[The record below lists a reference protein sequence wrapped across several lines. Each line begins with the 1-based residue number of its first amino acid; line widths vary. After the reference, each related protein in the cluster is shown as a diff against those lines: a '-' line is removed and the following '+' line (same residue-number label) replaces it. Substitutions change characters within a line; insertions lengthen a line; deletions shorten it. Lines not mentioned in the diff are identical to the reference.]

1 MAGATS
7 LVISVLADV
16 SKAVEG
22 IDKADTKTQ
31 SFGTTMKAAGGAIA
45 GAFSTEKII
54 GFAKTA
60 LDAGMNLKGAMKNV
74 TLVFGEASDGVKKW
88 GEQAASSFGM
98 TASEADKAA
107 AKVGVALTGFGL
119 SQQDAAK
126 YSEELV
132 HRAADMAK
140 VLGVDVEEVLAKVST
155 AIRGRTAGLKDY
167 GVVIEKGTG
176 QATNMAKAQGDV
188 EKATANQTKAQ
199 QHLTDVQADLA
210 GKTTLTTAEQ
220 RRLRDAQDGVTKAN
234 MDRLVTEDQ
243 VANATT
249 TSSGATEILN
259 AFLDQTKQYGGR
271 ADTTMG
277 EFHATMGNLT
287 EQIGLALIPVLT
299 TLMPIFQGLAN
310 WATKNRT
317 AFVAIVIVV
326 GALALAFSIAATAA
340 GIFALASLSAMWP
353 VLLVV
358 GAVVALIAVVVLII
372 KYWGDLVGWFHTG
385 VSAIQGVID
394 KLGPLIFLFG
404 PLGVAIGV
412 VENFGRAWDAVNKAV
427 SAVLGVIQKVVDAVG
442 GAASKI
448 GDFLSHIP
456 HIPGLNIPGVTTAA
470 AGASSASVSPYA
482 PVVFAPQIT
491 FTGDVGD
498 PVLAGRRIVNALE
511 QWTAAN
517 GRRRLAALVG
527 P

>member
-22 IDKADTKTQ
+22 IDKADKKTQ

-54 GFAKTA
+54 GWAQTA
-60 LDAGMNLKGAMKNV
+60 LSAGMELKGAMKNV
-74 TLVFGEASDGVKKW
+74 TLVFGDAADGVKAW
-88 GEQAASSFGM
+88 GETAASSFGM
-98 TASEADKAA
+98 TASAADEAA

-126 YSEELV
+126 YSEALV
-132 HRAADMAK
+132 QRATEMAK
-140 VLGVDVEEVLAKVST
+140 VMGVDVSEVLAKVST
-155 AIRGRTAGLKDY
+155 AMRGRTAGLKDY

-199 QHLTDVQADLA
+199 QHLADVQTDLA

-220 RRLRDAQDGVTKAN
+220 RRLRDAQDGVTSAN
-234 MDRLVTEDQ
+234 MARLATEDQ
-243 VANATT
+243 VATATT

-287 EQIGLALIPVLT
+287 EQLGLALIPVLN
-299 TLMPIFQGLAN
+299 TLMPIFQSLAN
-310 WATKNRT
+310 WATTHRATFN
-317 AFVAIVIVV
+317 AIVIVV

-353 VLLVV
+353 ILLVV
-358 GAVVALIAVVVLII
+358 GAVAALIAVVVLII
-372 KYWGDLVGWFHTG
+372 KYWGDLVGWFHTAVG
-385 VSAIQGVID
+385 AVQGVID

-404 PLGVAIGV
+404 PLGVAIGTI
-412 VENFGRAWDAVNKAV
+412 ENFGKAWDAVHTAV
-427 SAVLGVIQKVVDAVG
+427 SAVLTVIQKVVDAVG

-470 AGASSASVSPYA
+470 GASSAGVSPYA
-482 PVVFAPQIT
+482 SPVVFAPSIT

-498 PVLAGRRIVNALE
+498 PVLAGRRIVAALE
-511 QWTAAN
+511 SWTAAN
-517 GRRRLAALVG
+517 GRRRVAALVG